1 MIRVRCPGCGS
12 HLNAKEKLAGQTRK
26 CPKCGSPVTIPDVQP
41 DEPKV
46 AAAPAS
52 QPAARSTAAPTPIVY
67 ANPAETLLPAKSRLE
82 RLDRTNRYLICDKT
96 MVVAMWRND
105 GRGWMVRGASG
116 YISARRNS
124 ESLVSEGFFVLVEL
138 EMAET
143 DEGIRLAAIN
153 SYQLSSRFAMTKL
166 DKGDDEIVQ
175 AVTEP
180 GCLNREQKFA
190 VRQALQDQFMREV
203 WRGSDEVVDYLSNF
217 DFRSHTSRKSE
228 PQ

>member
-12 HLNAKEKLAGQTRK
+12 HLNAKKKLAGQTRK

-41 DEPKV
+41 DERK
-46 AAAPAS
+46 PATK
-52 QPAARSTAAPTPIVY
+52 PAARPAVRSTAEPTVIVY
-67 ANPAETLLPAKSRLE
+67 ANPAETNLTAKP
-82 RLDRTNRYLICDKT
+82 RLDRLVRTNRYLICDKT

-105 GRGWMVRGASG
+105 GRGWMVRGAG
-116 YISARRNS
+116 GFMSARRNS
-124 ESLVSEGFFVLVEL
+124 ENLMPEGFFVLVEL
-138 EMAET
+138 DMAET

-166 DKGDDEIVQ
+166 DKGDDDIVQ

-228 PQ
+228 TQ